1 MSTTDAQPRRLDIAA
16 NAMADPTR
24 RRLLRLVRDREIA
37 AGELARRCPKIS
49 RPAVSQ
55 HLRILERAELVSVR
69 RAGNHR
75 LYRSR
80 PEGLGEL
87 RAFID
92 EMWTDRLSALRATAE
107 RFETARRQ
115 TGRS

>member
-1 MSTTDAQPRRLDIAA
+1 MIRSTEQPERLDIAA
-16 NAMADPTR
+16 HAMADPTR
-24 RRLLRLVRDREIA
+24 RHLLRLVRDREVA
-37 AGELARRCPKIS
+37 AGELARRCPQIS

-55 HLRILERAELVSVR
+55 HLRILQRAELVTVR

-80 PEGLGEL
+80 PEGLGDL

-92 EMWTDRLSALRATAE
+92 EMWADRLSALKTAAE
-107 RFETARRQ
+107 RAETARRQ